1 MKEIKMTN
9 GKPTIYNTLHGKPT
23 IYNTLHGKLKI
34 YNTLHGKLKIN
45 QHESHEIP
53 GVNSGAKM
61 KLK

>member
-1 MKEIKMTN
+1 MTKRQMTN
-9 GKPTIYNTLHGKPT
+9 GRPT

-45 QHESHEIP
+45 QHEPHEIP

-61 KLK
+61 RLK